1 MLRTGT
7 VHSTVSYDI
16 DERKSE
22 PKASCKD
29 LSCEQVLESRLSGK
43 GIFFCYDGHCA
54 PSITSRSEACV
65 TAEQMF
71 VGICRTLMAC
81 LEPLAASLGMITMI
95 RSPFQQQLRAA
106 TFSMF
111 FSSPPVSP
119 IFSA

>member
-1 MLRTGT
+1 MGT
-7 VHSTVSYDI
+7 
-16 DERKSE
+16 KSE
-22 PKASCKD
+22 LQASCKD
-29 LSCEQVLESRLSGK
+29 LSCGQVLENLLSGK
-43 GIFFCYDGHCA
+43 ESFCYDGHCA
-54 PSITSRSEACV
+54 PSITSRSQACA

-111 FSSPPVSP
+111 FSSTPVSP
-119 IFSA
+119 IVSA